1 MHATDI
7 DPHVYSVICDV
18 YDQAT
23 NQPVGNGYP
32 LAMRTSNAQH
42 FAFELLMRLRELG
55 YHVVSIEAD
64 PSEDFS

>member
-7 DPHVYSVICDV
+7 DPHVYSLICDV

-23 NQPVGNGYP
+23 NQALGNGYP
-32 LAMRTSNAQH
+32 LHSRSSGAQH

-55 YHVVSIEAD
+55 YHVVSD
-64 PSEDFS
+64 MDTPDSDFA

>member
-23 NQPVGNGYP
+23 NQAIGNAYP
-32 LAMRTSNAQH
+32 LAMRSTSAQH

-55 YHVVSIEAD
+55 YSVVSITDD